1 MEDQEKVQIATDF
14 IKFASNS
21 LNIEQLPSVYFTNDN
36 KWTKQMR
43 SFGQY
48 DPNKREILV
57 YIKNRNL
64 ADILRTLCHEMVHHK
79 QNEEGRIKMDSGKTG
94 SDIENEANSQA
105 GIILRNY
112 GKLNDLIYESKTVQ
126 VKKEK
131 YNFEKMF
138 DHYFG
143 MSPKE
148 YLLENGKKSFTEA
161 VSKANLIYIDWK

>member
-21 LNIEQLPSVYFTNDN
+21 LNIEQLPSVYFTNNN

-79 QNEEGRIKMDSGKTG
+79 QNEEGRLS
-94 SDIENEANSQA
+94 
-105 GIILRNY
+105 
-112 GKLNDLIYESKTVQ
+112 LI
-126 VKKEK
+126 
-131 YNFEKMF
+131 
-138 DHYFG
+138 H
-143 MSPKE
+143 
-148 YLLENGKKSFTEA
+148 
-161 VSKANLIYIDWK
+161 I